1 MFILVPVDSANA
13 THSKI
18 TTLGNIKKWALIDFD
33 DGKVKST
40 RFFDDRTLTGEDWID
55 FCILENKFE
64 DYADFMN
71 DGMMVLVRREE
82 ETLEEIISAFRF
94 KELDEI

>member
-1 MFILVPVDSANA
+1 MFILVPVDSADA

-18 TTLGNIKKWALIDFD
+18 TALGNVKKWALIDFD

-40 RFFDDRTLTGEDWID
+40 RFFDDRRQTGEEWID
-55 FCILENKFE
+55 FCILDNKFE
-64 DYADFMN
+64 DYADFIN